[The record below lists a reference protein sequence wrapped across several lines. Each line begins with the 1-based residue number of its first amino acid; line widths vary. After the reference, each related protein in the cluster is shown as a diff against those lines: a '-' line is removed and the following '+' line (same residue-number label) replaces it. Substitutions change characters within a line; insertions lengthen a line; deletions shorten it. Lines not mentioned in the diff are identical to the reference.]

1 MIFLLPEFSMKFQVM
16 CFGNWIYTAKRGML
30 FKCAGLAQKNM
41 LPNPLLSVSNKQ
53 ILTQSFDTS
62 SNIDYDNIIIANSA
76 LLPSVKRG
84 SRVETL

>member
-1 MIFLLPEFSMKFQVM
+1 
-16 CFGNWIYTAKRGML
+16 ML

-62 SNIDYDNIIIANSA
+62 SNIEYDNIIIANSA

-84 SRVETL
+84 SRVETLWFYPKYQIYYRAKASNIIL